1 MAATLDVEQL
11 RKVLADMSQAIYD
24 ARDELSEADRETG
37 DGDHGSGMARGFS
50 AARDAV
56 LAADLNTVGDAF
68 KAVGMAVL
76 STSGGASGAVFGTMF
91 RAPAKVLTGDVLDGE
106 SYATALEA
114 SAEQVA
120 KRGKA
125 ERGHKTMLDALIPA
139 AEAARAVAGEDLS
152 VVARAAA
159 VAAEEGSAATKDM
172 IATIGKAK
180 SLGERSIG
188 YRDPGSISVSIMLK
202 SIADGVDAA

>member
-1 MAATLDVEQL
+1 MAATLDIEQL
-11 RKVLADMSQAIYD
+11 RKILADMSQAIVD
-24 ARDELSEADRETG
+24 AKDELSEADRETG

-56 LAADLNTVGDAF
+56 LAADLKTAGDAF
-68 KAVGMAVL
+68 RAVGMAVL

-91 RAPAKVLTGDVLDGE
+91 RAPLKALTGDVLDGE
-106 SYATALEA
+106 GYATALEVA
-114 SAEQVA
+114 AQQVEA
-120 KRGKA
+120 RGKA
-125 ERGHKTMLDALIPA
+125 ARGDKTMLDALIPA

-159 VAAEEGSAATKDM
+159 DAAEEGSVATKSM

-180 SLGERSIG
+180 SLGERSLG
-188 YRDPGSISVSIMLK
+188 YRDPGSISVAIMLK

>member
-1 MAATLDVEQL
+1 MAATLDIEQL
-11 RKVLADMSQAIYD
+11 RKILADMSQAIVD
-24 ARDELSEADRETG
+24 AKEELSEADRETG

-56 LAADLNTVGDAF
+56 LAADLKTAGDAF
-68 KAVGMAVL
+68 RAVGMAVL

-91 RAPAKVLTGDVLDGE
+91 RAPLKALTGDVLDGE
-106 SYATALEA
+106 GYATALEVA
-114 SAEQVA
+114 AQQVEA
-120 KRGKA
+120 RGKA
-125 ERGHKTMLDALIPA
+125 ARGDKTMLDALIPA

-159 VAAEEGSAATKDM
+159 DAAEEGSVATKSM
-172 IATIGKAK
+172 IASIGKAK
-180 SLGERSIG
+180 SLGERSLG
-188 YRDPGSISVSIMLK
+188 YRDPGSISVAIMLK

>member
-1 MAATLDVEQL
+1 MAATLDIEQL
-11 RKVLADMSQAIYD
+11 RKILADMSQAIVD
-24 ARDELSEADRETG
+24 AKEELSEADRETG

-56 LAADLNTVGDAF
+56 LAADLKMAGDAF
-68 KAVGMAVL
+68 RAVGMAVL

-91 RAPAKVLTGDVLDGE
+91 RAPLKALTGDVLDGE
-106 SYATALEA
+106 GYATALEVA
-114 SAEQVA
+114 AQQVEA
-120 KRGKA
+120 RGKA
-125 ERGHKTMLDALIPA
+125 ARGDKTMLDALIPA

-159 VAAEEGSAATKDM
+159 DAAEEGSVATKSM

-180 SLGERSIG
+180 SLGERSLG
-188 YRDPGSISVSIMLK
+188 YRDPGSISVAIMLK

>member
-1 MAATLDVEQL
+1 MAATLDIEQL
-11 RKVLADMSQAIYD
+11 RKILADMSQAIVD
-24 ARDELSEADRETG
+24 AKDELSEADRETG

-56 LAADLNTVGDAF
+56 LAADINTVGDAF
-68 KAVGMAVL
+68 RAVGMAVL

-91 RAPAKVLTGDVLDGE
+91 RAPFKALTGDVLDGE
-106 SYATALEA
+106 GYATALEA
-114 SAEQVA
+114 AAQQVQA
-120 KRGKA
+120 RGKA
-125 ERGHKTMLDALIPA
+125 ERGHKTTLYALIPA

-159 VAAEEGSAATKDM
+159 DAAEEGSAATEGM

-180 SLGERSIG
+180 SLGERSLG

-202 SIADGVDAA
+202 SIEDGVDAA

>member
-1 MAATLDVEQL
+1 MAATLDIEQL
-11 RKVLADMSQAIYD
+11 RKILADMSQAIVD
-24 ARDELSEADRETG
+24 AKEELSEADRETG

-50 AARDAV
+50 ATRDAV
-56 LAADLNTVGDAF
+56 LAADLKTAGDAF
-68 KAVGMAVL
+68 RAVGMAVL

-91 RAPAKVLTGDVLDGE
+91 RAPLKALTGDVLDGE
-106 SYATALEA
+106 GYATALEVA
-114 SAEQVA
+114 AQQVEA
-120 KRGKA
+120 RGKA
-125 ERGHKTMLDALIPA
+125 ARGDKTMLDALIPA

-159 VAAEEGSAATKDM
+159 DAAEEGSVATKSM

-180 SLGERSIG
+180 SLGERSLG
-188 YRDPGSISVSIMLK
+188 YRDPGSISVAIMLK

>member
-1 MAATLDVEQL
+1 MAATLDIEQL
-11 RKVLADMSQAIYD
+11 RKILADMSQAIVD
-24 ARDELSEADRETG
+24 AKEELSEADRETG

-56 LAADLNTVGDAF
+56 LAADLKTAGDAF
-68 KAVGMAVL
+68 RAVGMAVL

-91 RAPAKVLTGDVLDGE
+91 RAPLKALTGDVLDGE
-106 SYATALEA
+106 GYATALEVA
-114 SAEQVA
+114 AQQVEA
-120 KRGKA
+120 RGKA
-125 ERGHKTMLDALIPA
+125 ARGDKTMLDALIPA

-152 VVARAAA
+152 VVASAAA
-159 VAAEEGSAATKDM
+159 DAAEEGSVATKSM

-180 SLGERSIG
+180 SLGERSLG
-188 YRDPGSISVSIMLK
+188 YRDPGSISVAIMLK

>member
-1 MAATLDVEQL
+1 MVATLDLEQL
-11 RKVLADMSQAIYD
+11 RKVLADMSQAIVD

-37 DGDHGSGMARGFS
+37 DGDHGSGMARGFA

-56 LAADLNTVGDAF
+56 LAADLNSAGDAF

-91 RAPAKVLTGDVLDGE
+91 RAPGKILTGDVLDGAG
-106 SYATALEA
+106 YAAALEA

-125 ERGHKTMLDALIPA
+125 ERGNKTMLDALIPA
-139 AEAARAVAGEDLS
+139 AEAAKTVAGEDLS

-159 VAAEEGSAATKDM
+159 EAAERGSEETKGM
-172 IATIGKAK
+172 IAVIGKAK

-202 SIADGVDAA
+202 EIADGVDAA

>member
-1 MAATLDVEQL
+1 MAATLDIEQL
-11 RKVLADMSQAIYD
+11 RKILADMSQAIVD
-24 ARDELSEADRETG
+24 AKEELSEADRETG

-56 LAADLNTVGDAF
+56 LAADLKTAGDAF
-68 KAVGMAVL
+68 RAVGMAVL

-91 RAPAKVLTGDVLDGE
+91 RAPLKALTGDVLDGE
-106 SYATALEA
+106 GYATALEVA
-114 SAEQVA
+114 AQQVEA
-120 KRGKA
+120 RGKA
-125 ERGHKTMLDALIPA
+125 ARGDKTMLDALIPA

-159 VAAEEGSAATKDM
+159 DAAEEGSVATKSM

-180 SLGERSIG
+180 SLGERSLG
-188 YRDPGSISVSIMLK
+188 YRDPGSISVAIMLK

>member
-1 MAATLDVEQL
+1 MAVTLDIEQL
-11 RKVLADMSQAIYD
+11 RKILADMSQAIVD
-24 ARDELSEADRETG
+24 AKEELSEADRETG

-56 LAADLNTVGDAF
+56 LAADLKTAGDAF
-68 KAVGMAVL
+68 RAVGMAVL

-91 RAPAKVLTGDVLDGE
+91 RAPLKALTGDVLDGE
-106 SYATALEA
+106 GYATALEVA
-114 SAEQVA
+114 AQQVEA
-120 KRGKA
+120 RGKA
-125 ERGHKTMLDALIPA
+125 ARGDKTMLDALIPA

-159 VAAEEGSAATKDM
+159 DAAEEGSVATKSM

-180 SLGERSIG
+180 SLGERSLG
-188 YRDPGSISVSIMLK
+188 YRDPGSISVAIMLK